1 MTESH
6 RLISAPSPALGT
18 VTACT
23 RTSQW
28 VNPRELLIFR
38 VFGVRGVENEL
49 ADLAAAH
56 SRAKQFAHRIISFSG
71 LWEHEPDWRHWLV
84 KVKDDRRFT
93 VLTVMFPTS
102 FVLPQWKFDAEANGV
117 HVLQR
122 SISRSKRM
130 MMGFS
135 L

>member
-1 MTESH
+1 MPRFYFNLH
-6 RLISAPSPALGT
+6 APD
-18 VTACT
+18 
-23 RTSQW
+23 
-28 VNPRELLIFR
+28 EF
-38 VFGVRGVENEL
+38 FGDDVVGNEL

-56 SRAKQFAHRIISFSG
+56 SRAKQVARRIISVSG
-71 LWEHEPDWRHWLV
+71 LWDHEPDWRQWLV
-84 KVKDDRRFT
+84 KVKDDHRLT